1 MFTRWYD
8 EVKQEILNNIKKSV
22 WTQ

>member
-8 EVKQEILNNIKKSV
+8 EVKPLILNNIKKSI
-22 WTQ
+22 WIQ